1 MDFLVL
7 KPLTLTCKG
16 LLSSQF
22 KKKSQKTM
30 PRANWI
36 SKGQLE
42 DSEITLPESR
52 CCLADSVS
60 RCLLDPPK
68 AVLLVSFE

>member
-7 KPLTLTCKG
+7 KLLTLIGKRP
-16 LLSSQF
+16 LSSEF
-22 KKKSQKTM
+22 KKIQKTM

-42 DSEITLPESR
+42 DSKITLPESR
-52 CCLADSVS
+52 CWLADSVS
-60 RCLLDPPK
+60 RCLPDPPK